1 MKKKKKRHRKT
12 VTLPLPFYQAG
23 IPGSTHVL
31 SADRANRALVYCF
44 LNAGS
49 VRVGP
54 GFYLRYSICSH
65 LEHIGADLRAQS
77 ATDTEI
83 LIHFWVSHAILLNP

>member
-1 MKKKKKRHRKT
+1 MKKVKKRHRKT

-23 IPGSTHVL
+23 ITGSTHAL
-31 SADRANRALVYCF
+31 SADRANRALIDCF
-44 LNAGS
+44 LNTGS
-49 VRVGP
+49 VDISAGL
-54 GFYLRYSICSH
+54 YLRYSVCSH
-65 LEHIGADLRAQS
+65 LEHVRADLRAQS